1 MVELNQMGPLSRA
14 NKAALPRSETIGDS
28 VFTLHHWSANQAGR
42 DNEDGSDPARH
53 RFSKRRKSVIFGY
66 ASANN
71 VKLLSIKAQESA
83 LNFLFGWVLVDES
96 ERVAEAEW
104 QRRESAKN
112 LGRRKS
118 IAAALA
124 SNYTKQRRRSSSL
137 LGNISKLPD
146 RRIFSIVKF
155 IFWRWLTWANFLE
168 FILVILL
175 INGCI
180 YQCYELLEDYFSYPT
195 HVSVNKILNDDY
207 LTDLPGLTICN
218 KNRMSRETLRI
229 SYPEL
234 NDSHFMAITL
244 GTFYS
249 VNNFTLHRPG
259 EEYFSEDLDDYSDSS
274 EVPGNGT
281 ASRPSEQAKF
291 NATDIDWIKVS
302 QYLTRNTIAASHAT
316 RPLYDLI
323 DTITCANIWGDQMPC
338 QDFKRLQS
346 FQQGSNC
353 VTLFHDSVLWDSRDP
368 AVRELKSAFGSSP
381 SGTRNAEQVG
391 DIDDVPLM
399 DLKDQQLDLSQWAKL
414 QDLDPTKVHV
424 DMGNMEMIRL
434 RINFRPD
441 DYANKRSVVGGQ
453 VAVHPNTYI
462 ATINHIAYNIEP
474 GFWYSYYLER
484 FDFKRLPPPYKTNC
498 YDYQRNRYDWI
509 DRGERNQLPENR
521 AEIHRLIKKQ
531 ALQPNVVLQEYADNI
546 RTRSMGKVGVGGAN
560 RDGAAISRWLPVPSG
575 NSSAG

>member
-1 MVELNQMGPLSRA
+1 MTELNQMGPLSRA
-14 NKAALPRSETIGDS
+14 NRATLPRSETVGGS
-28 VFTLHHWSANQAGR
+28 VFTLHHWSASRARR
-42 DNEDGSDPARH
+42 DNEGSEHAR
-53 RFSKRRKSVIFGY
+53 RRNSKRRKSTIFGN
-66 ASANN
+66 AGVNN

-83 LNFLFGWVLVDES
+83 LNFLFGWVLTDES
-96 ERVAEAEW
+96 ERAAEEEW
-104 QRRESAKN
+104 QRRESVKN

-124 SNYTKQRRRSSSL
+124 SNYTTQRRRSSSL

-146 RRIFSIVKF
+146 RRITSIAKF

-218 KNRMSRETLRI
+218 KNRMSKETLRI
-229 SYPEL
+229 KYPEL
-234 NDSHFMAITL
+234 NESHFMAITL

-249 VNNFTLHRPG
+249 VNNFSTSRPG
-259 EEYFSEDLDDYSDSS
+259 DEYLEDLDD
-274 EVPGNGT
+274 EEAPEEPQNGL
-281 ASRPSEQAKF
+281 AGRRGQQAKF
-291 NATDIDWIKVS
+291 NASDIDWIKVS
-302 QYLTRNTIAASHAT
+302 RYLTRNTIAASHST

-338 QDFKRLQS
+338 QDFKRLHS

-353 VTLFHDSVLWDSRDP
+353 VTLFHDSVLWDSRDS
-368 AVRELKSAFGSSP
+368 AVRELKSAFGASP
-381 SGTRNAEQVG
+381 SGSRNAEQVAG
-391 DIDDVPLM
+391 IDDVPLM
-399 DLKDQQLDLSQWAKL
+399 DLNDQQLDLSQWAKL
-414 QDLDPTKVHV
+414 QDSDPTKVHV

-509 DRGERNQLPENR
+509 DRSERNRLPENR
-521 AEIHRLIKKQ
+521 AEIHRLINKQ
-531 ALQPNVVLQEYADNI
+531 AVQPDEVLQEYADNI
-546 RTRSMGKVGVGGAN
+546 RRRSMGKVGFGRAK
-560 RDGAAISRWLPVPSG
+560 RDGAAV
-575 NSSAG
+575 